1 MRFPRTR
8 NRRGGAAVELAALLP
23 FLAYLAVIGTDW
35 ARLFYYTITIESCA
49 RAGALYAADPT
60 TQGESPYTS
69 TTDAALKSAPGLK
82 PTPTVTQAADTID
95 GRSGVKVTVSMP
107 FKTITHFPG
116 VPASQTISRSVRMRT
131 FPVTPD

>member
-8 NRRGGAAVELAALLP
+8 NRRAGAAVELAALLP

-35 ARLFYYTITIESCA
+35 ARLLYYTITVESCA

-60 TQGESPYTS
+60 TKGESPYAD
-69 TTDAALKSAPGLK
+69 TTAAALGASPGLK
-82 PTPTVTQAADTID
+82 PTPTVTEASDTVD